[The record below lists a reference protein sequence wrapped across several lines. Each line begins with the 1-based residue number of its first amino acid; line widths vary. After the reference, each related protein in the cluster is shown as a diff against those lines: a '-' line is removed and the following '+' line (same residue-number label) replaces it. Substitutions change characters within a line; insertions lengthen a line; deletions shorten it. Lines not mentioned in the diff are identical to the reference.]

1 VVDSTAAREAALI
14 ERLAALEGEIAT
26 LRASLLMAL
35 AAIEAR
41 RVADEADEALFE
53 RTLVKAGLR
62 PCVGDPRQGAG
73 AQGMIPGGAR

>member
-53 RTLVKAGLR
+53 RTLVKAGLTPR
-62 PCVGDPRQGAG
+62 DRATAGRRARLHLVGGVR
-73 AQGMIPGGAR
+73 